1 MPDLILFVQVP
12 APPPK
17 KKHERK
23 VWVILEIC
31 RGLCGWK
38 NHGKFSWRPPTIANK
53 DHEDVPKSYESS
65 FMEFYSW
72 PTVRL
77 PSVTWPSTCFLL
89 GELNVPTKKMLRL
102 GEFAQKMSTCKK
114 KPFRE
119 LPSLNPHPLLGWV
132 PTPHSLSPDILNSQ
146 GLNIGEMFHG
156 LLLLA
161 SRKPKGEFL
170 SKLSYHILP
179 VFWILIG

>member
-1 MPDLILFVQVP
+1 MDYVVGKIMANF
-12 APPPK
+12 
-17 KKHERK
+17 HEGPQQLPTKIMKTSLRAM
-23 VWVILEIC
+23 
-31 RGLCGWK
+31 
-38 NHGKFSWRPPTIANK
+38 NH
-53 DHEDVPKSYESS
+53 S

-114 KPFRE
+114 NHSGSF
-119 LPSLNPHPLLGWV
+119 LPWTH
-132 PTPHSLSPDILNSQ
+132 THSLVESQ
-146 GLNIGEMFHG
+146 RPIRWARTFWTLRALTSGRCFMDFCCWPPG
-156 LLLLA
+156 
-161 SRKPKGEFL
+161 SRKGNFL